1 MKKFMLFLFMLTGI
15 ILTTAAQNKVT
26 RDGFTQFYH
35 KNGKIS
41 SEGIM
46 RDGKPDG
53 YWKTYSEEG
62 LLKSE
67 GNRKNFEVDS
77 LWKFYNEQGKLI
89 LEINYKSGKKNGI
102 KTTYQEKET
111 IAENFIDDIKQG
123 LTTYYY
129 PDGKVHRTVNFVNGL
144 ESGISKEYGPDGTV
158 ITFIEYKKGFIVSR
172 ENINRKDKNG
182 LKQGRW
188 KFFYENGLVH
198 EEGTYKDDKK
208 NGYFKEYNEEGN
220 LLTVFKYVDDVKQED
235 APELA
240 SLDIRTDYYP
250 DGKIKTVASY
260 KGETP
265 EGVRREYS
273 ETGAIVAG
281 YIFTHGSMTGQGI
294 IDEEG
299 IKDGPWKEFYT
310 DGSKR
315 SEGNYVKGKQVG
327 SWKYYYP
334 DGKTEEEGSFNKQG
348 KLDGNWR
355 WYYESGNIWREQ
367 NYINGL
373 EDGLYTEYD
382 ENNKLITSG
391 EFIEGLEDGE
401 WTYDLGDHKEVGTY
415 RSGMRNGKWK
425 YYYPDGQLSFEGEY
439 IDDNPNGKQI
449 SYYPDGRPKEAG
461 SYIMGERTGDWI
473 TYNEDGTPF
482 LIITYNNGIEK
493 RYDGITIK
501 PPFEE

>member
-1 MKKFMLFLFMLTGI
+1 
-15 ILTTAAQNKVT
+15 V
-26 RDGFTQFYH
+26 
-35 KNGKIS
+35 
-41 SEGIM
+41 
-46 RDGKPDG
+46 
-53 YWKTYSEEG
+53 
-62 LLKSE
+62 
-67 GNRKNFEVDS
+67 
-77 LWKFYNEQGKLI
+77 
-89 LEINYKSGKKNGI
+89 
-102 KTTYQEKET
+102 
-111 IAENFIDDIKQG
+111 NFI
-123 LTTYYY
+123 
-129 PDGKVHRTVNFVNGL
+129 NGL
-144 ESGISKEYGPDGTV
+144 ESGISKEYDTEGTV
-158 ITFIEYKKGFIVSR
+158 ITFIEYKKGFIISR
-172 ENINRKDKNG
+172 ESINRKDKNG

-188 KFFYENGLVH
+188 KFFYENGLVR
-198 EEGTYKDDKK
+198 EEGTYKDDRK

-281 YIFTHGSMTGQGI
+281 YIFTHGAMTGQGI

-315 SEGNYVKGKQVG
+315 SEGNYIKGKQVG
-327 SWKYYYP
+327 PWKFFYP
-334 DGKTEEEGSFNKQG
+334 DGKTEEEGSYNKQG
-348 KLDGNWR
+348 KPDGNWR
-355 WYYESGNIWREQ
+355 WYYESGNLWREQ

-373 EDGLYTEYD
+373 EDGLYTEYN
-382 ENNKLITSG
+382 EQNKVITSG
-391 EFIEGLEDGE
+391 EFIEGMEDGE

-425 YYYPDGQLSFEGEY
+425 YYYPDGKLSFEGEY

-461 SYIMGERTGDWI
+461 TYIMGERNGDWI

-493 RYDGITIK
+493 RYDGIAIK